1 MFFFQTSVLWDIKAE
16 VAQRAHN
23 QAAGAGA
30 RSVWAT
36 RKWTAV
42 QDLTESES
50 FASLSC
56 ILCPDAWRTL
66 TESTQWL
73 GPNSSL
79 EY

>member
-16 VAQRAHN
+16 VAQRAHY
-23 QAAGAGA
+23 QAAVSRRA
-30 RSVWAT
+30 VWAT